1 MLNATACWECAHFD
15 NTTKKCKANAVMH
28 FMELSDCPWKVPVGM
43 RVPEQLLDTIRKV
56 IPCTIDNCSVG
67 VKINKFN
74 NYQPAANMELYAI
87 EFTVCDVVYSVDVF
101 ILTTEPDD
109 NLHYL
114 YRFKD
119 AVSKLIEVVKQKE
132 GVYVDDTT

>member
-1 MLNATACWECAHFD
+1 MLDSTNCWGCSYFD
-15 NTTKKCKANAVMH
+15 NNTNRCKANAIMH
-28 FMELSDCPWKVPVGM
+28 FMKLNDCPWKVPISM

-56 IPCTIDNCSVG
+56 IPCTIDDCSVG

-87 EFTVCDVVYSVDVF
+87 ELTVCDVVYSVDVF
-101 ILTTEPDD
+101 IPTTKPDD

-119 AVSKLIEVVKQKE
+119 AVSKLIEVVKREE